1 VTKAFPY
8 GPRQNPE
15 PSDSTP
21 TAIGRPV
28 DPNTASG
35 QHQPEKIPPGTR
47 IGAIWIGIILFCL
60 VLLLLI
66 IFILQNRQSVQISY
80 FALRGHLPLTVAT
93 LLSAVGAV
101 LLAAIAGSL
110 RIWQL
115 RRNIRG
121 DTSGHGGSVR
131 RRVRRS

>member
-1 VTKAFPY
+1 
-8 GPRQNPE
+8 
-15 PSDSTP
+15 
-21 TAIGRPV
+21 
-28 DPNTASG
+28 
-35 QHQPEKIPPGTR
+35 
-47 IGAIWIGIILFCL
+47 
-60 VLLLLI
+60 VLLLLL

-80 FALRGHLPLTVAT
+80 FTLRGHLPLAVAM

-121 DTSGHGGSVR
+121 NAPGSGGSVR
-131 RRVRRS
+131 RRTRRS